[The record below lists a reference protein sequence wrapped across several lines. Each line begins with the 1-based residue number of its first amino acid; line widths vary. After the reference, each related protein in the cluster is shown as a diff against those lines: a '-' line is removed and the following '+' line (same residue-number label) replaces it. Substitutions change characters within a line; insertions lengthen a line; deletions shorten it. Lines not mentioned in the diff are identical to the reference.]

1 MTTPRGGKAMEAVR
15 VLVCHSRPDPTLLPE
30 LQREGYDV
38 AAAECGENVLERVD
52 EWRPD
57 LIVLELSIPGLRHAG
72 WRLLAALRE
81 RPHPPAVVVLTSLG
95 RLDDRVRALNSGADD
110 VILQPC
116 DPIEVKARI
125 RAVLRRT
132 RPRLSELSLEIDDQR
147 KQVWIGERC
156 VALSPKEYSLVSL
169 LASSPGR
176 VFSSDDIVE
185 ALWSK
190 PSYATGQDAQKYVY
204 LLRRKIERDPAR
216 PDIILTVRGFGYRL
230 AL

>member
-1 MTTPRGGKAMEAVR
+1 MDVVR
-15 VLVCHSRPDPTLLPE
+15 VLVCHSHPE
-30 LQREGYDV
+30 PALKLELEREGYDV
-38 AAAECGENVLERVD
+38 TAVECGGEAVSQRVS
-52 EWRPD
+52 EARPD
-57 LIVLELSIPGLRHAG
+57 LVLLELSIPGQRHGG
-72 WRLLAALRE
+72 WKLLAALRE
-81 RPHPPAVVVLTSLG
+81 APNPPAVVVLTSLG
-95 RLDDRVRALNSGADD
+95 RLDDRVRALNAGADD
-110 VILQPC
+110 VILEPC
-116 DPIEVKARI
+116 DLVEVKARI

-132 RPRLSELSLEIDDQR
+132 RPRLSELALTIDDQR

-156 VALSPKEYSLVSL
+156 VTLSPKEYSLVSL

-185 ALWSK
+185 GLWSK

-216 PDIILTVRGFGYRL
+216 PEIVLTVRGFGYRL